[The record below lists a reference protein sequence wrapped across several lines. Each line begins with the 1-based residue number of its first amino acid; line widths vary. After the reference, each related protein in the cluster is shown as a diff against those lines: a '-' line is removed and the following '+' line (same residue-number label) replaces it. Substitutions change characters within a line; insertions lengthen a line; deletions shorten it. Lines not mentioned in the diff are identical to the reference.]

1 MPLHPHNNVRP
12 HVQGRFE
19 ALYSARLARGGEII
33 CITADISGGNTVQIA
48 TGTRDKCVQ
57 VWLFDSSAHELKAV
71 HLKAY
76 GDNKGIVPKALAFDA
91 NEDRDLYV
99 FGLYDGG
106 L

>member
-1 MPLHPHNNVRP
+1 MLN
-12 HVQGRFE
+12 HVIQGRFE

-33 CITADISGGNTVQIA
+33 CIAADISGGNTTRIV

-57 VWLFDSSAHELKAV
+57 VWLFNSITRELNAV
-71 HLKAY
+71 YSRAY
-76 GDNKGIVPKALAFDA
+76 GDDKGIVPKALAFDA

>member
-1 MPLHPHNNVRP
+1 MPLHPHNNVRL

-33 CITADISGGNTVQIA
+33 CITADISGGNTVRIA

-71 HLKAY
+71 HSKAY

>member
-1 MPLHPHNNVRP
+1 VLN
-12 HVQGRFE
+12 HVIQGRFE

-33 CITADISGGNTVQIA
+33 CIAADISGGNTTRIA
-48 TGTRDKCVQ
+48 IGTSDKCVQ
-57 VWLFDSSAHELKAV
+57 VWLFNSITRELNAV
-71 HLKAY
+71 YSRAY
-76 GDNKGIVPKALAFDA
+76 GDDKGIVPKALAFDA

>member
-1 MPLHPHNNVRP
+1 MLNYL
-12 HVQGRFE
+12 VQGRFE
-19 ALYSARLARGGEII
+19 ALYSACLAQGGEII
-33 CITADISGGNTVQIA
+33 CITANISGGNRARIA
-48 TGTRDKCVQ
+48 TGTRDRCVQ
-57 VWLFDSSAHELKAV
+57 VWLFDSNNRELKAV
-71 HLKAY
+71 YLKAY